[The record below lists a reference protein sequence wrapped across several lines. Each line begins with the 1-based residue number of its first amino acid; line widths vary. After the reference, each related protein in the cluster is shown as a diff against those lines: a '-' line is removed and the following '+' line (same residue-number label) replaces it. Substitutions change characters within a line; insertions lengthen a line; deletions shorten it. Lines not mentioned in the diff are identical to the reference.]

1 MAQPIVPNHIE
12 YLILDRRLS
21 IQDCSEG
28 AQRLSGL
35 NDALE
40 IGKSLQHYFPETF
53 GLEEVLESVLTGE
66 LDTFDIKA
74 ISRSLNPDSPLY
86 VDLYFTADLNGDGDG
101 RLILFLED
109 VTSRMNLEQS
119 LVQATNENAIAIH
132 NLEEKTTELAIANE
146 QIDRLNQQLTSENI
160 RLSTELDILRE
171 MQQLILPKPE
181 DLAKIEELDI
191 AGYMKP
197 ADEVGGDYYDVLA
210 IDGVVTIAI
219 GDVTGHGLE
228 SGILMLMTQT
238 AVRTLNEIRE
248 NNPIRFLDILNRTI
262 CKNVQR
268 MKTDKNLT
276 LSILNYAHGI
286 LTVSGQH
293 EEAIVVRQ
301 GGCIERIDTMDLG
314 LPIGLDDNITEFL
327 SYTRIELSSGE
338 GVVLYTDGITEAKN
352 GEGDRYG
359 IDRLCEQISHIWDR
373 KAEQIKLEIINDL
386 KSFIGQEKI
395 FDDITLV
402 VLKQNGDAQPDR
414 NQ

>member
-1 MAQPIVPNHIE
+1 MAQPIVPKHIE

-21 IQDCSEG
+21 IRGCSPG

-35 NDALE
+35 KEALE

-53 GLEEVLESVLTGE
+53 GLEEVLESVFTGE
-66 LDTFDIKA
+66 LETFDIKA

-86 VDLYFTADLNGDGDG
+86 VDLYFMADFNGNGEG

-109 VTSRMNLEQS
+109 VTSRMKLEHS
-119 LVQATNENAIAIH
+119 LVQATNENAIVIR
-132 NLEEKTTELAIANE
+132 NLEEKTKELAIANE
-146 QIDRLNQQLTSENI
+146 QIDRLNQQLTSENM

-197 ADEVGGDYYDVLA
+197 ADEVGGDYYDVLS

-327 SYTRIELSSGE
+327 SYTRIELSPGE

-352 GEGDRYG
+352 AKGDRYG
-359 IDRLCEQISHIWDR
+359 IDRLCEQVSHIWDK

-386 KSFIGQEKI
+386 KSFIGAEKI

-402 VLKQNGDAQPDR
+402 VLKQNGDARADR